1 VFSHLGSVAAY
12 ARRRGNRDADAVA
25 AEVMTIA
32 WRRLTDVPVDD
43 PRPWLYAT
51 ARNLVL
57 ADARRSSLVATGAA
71 GERVDAVPAPEILEL
86 DPALGE
92 ALQAL
97 SRLDREALLLVAWED
112 LTPGSGG
119 AFPRH
124 QPDGVPRAAPA
135 GATAP
140 AGEAGRGSER
150 RQLRPECQSRGGDPM
165 SNRSIMFRLR
175 RANPL
180 PEAPAEDAADL
191 FAGFEWPEPLPLEW
205 DSVTTRG
212 AGGGRAVL
220 IAMNA
225 WECYWVEAIRSGD
238 QAAGQHARE
247 ELNALLAQNVV
258 EAPLGAPE
266 GWTPTPPRATRAT

>member
-1 VFSHLGSVAAY
+1 
-12 ARRRGNRDADAVA
+12 
-25 AEVMTIA
+25 
-32 WRRLTDVPVDD
+32 
-43 PRPWLYAT
+43 
-51 ARNLVL
+51 
-57 ADARRSSLVATGAA
+57 
-71 GERVDAVPAPEILEL
+71 
-86 DPALGE
+86 
-92 ALQAL
+92 
-97 SRLDREALLLVAWED
+97 
-112 LTPGSGG
+112 
-119 AFPRH
+119 
-124 QPDGVPRAAPA
+124 
-135 GATAP
+135 
-140 AGEAGRGSER
+140 
-150 RQLRPECQSRGGDPM
+150 M

-191 FAGFEWPEPLPLEW
+191 FARITALPADPRLEGSRRRAPSRRRRALVLAFTTLVLVALLASTAVAVSRWIGGDVVEPPVTRQEDLDAQTQLTLPPGFEWPEPLPLEW